1 MIIIIVI
8 LKTQVMITEN
18 KLINN
23 KNNGATT
30 NVRNDK
36 TISTSNHKFGKAIWN
51 KFPEWRVISKFSKF
65 TRAIYAKD

>member
-1 MIIIIVI
+1 MIIIIGI

-36 TISTSNHKFGKAIWN
+36 TISTSNHMFGKAIWN
-51 KFPEWRVISKFSKF
+51 KFPE
-65 TRAIYAKD
+65 